1 MARKSKKNDGSLKPM
16 PTDATTAE
24 TVKEIIDDDVTENS
38 LAPSA

>member
-1 MARKSKKNDGSLKPM
+1 MARKSKKNDGALKPM

-24 TVKEIIDDDVTENS
+24 TVKEIVDDETENS